1 MYRGIAEI
9 MKRKHSPVM
18 TSFPALTY
26 DLDGLAVLDGEAGKV
41 AKELGSLQLVV
52 EHVSE
57 PKKQRYK

>member
-1 MYRGIAEI
+1 
-9 MKRKHSPVM
+9 MKRKHPPVM

-57 PKKQRYK
+57 PKKERYK